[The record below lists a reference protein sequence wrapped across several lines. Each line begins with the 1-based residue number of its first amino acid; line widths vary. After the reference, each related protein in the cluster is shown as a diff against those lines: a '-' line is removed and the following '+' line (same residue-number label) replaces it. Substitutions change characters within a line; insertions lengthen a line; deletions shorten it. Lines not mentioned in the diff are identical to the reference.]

1 MILNDLRVN
10 ITKVLNQS
18 GLSIDVIYYVMKD
31 IMNEVTNLYNQQL
44 QLEQQQNAA
53 AAQEAKEEAQEEQAV
68 PSTDIREK
76 EEK

>member
-68 PSTDIREK
+68 PSTDIIEK

>member
-44 QLEQQQNAA
+44 QLEQQQKAA

-68 PSTDIREK
+68 PSTDIIEK

>member
-44 QLEQQQNAA
+44 QWEQQQNAA

-68 PSTDIREK
+68 PSTDIIEK

>member
-31 IMNEVTNLYNQQL
+31 IMNEVTSLYNQQL
-44 QLEQQQNAA
+44 QLEREQNAA
-53 AAQEAKEEAQEEQAV
+53 AAQESKEEVQEEQAV
-68 PSTDIREK
+68 PSADIIEK
-76 EEK
+76 EEN